1 MPNKKQNILEIGC
14 GDGSLIKLFD
24 NNKNKIYGCEI
35 NPIVKK
41 IGLKKEIKYLNNYNN
56 KKFDIIILS
65 HVFEHFLNIR
75 DEIKVLHKCLNKD
88 GIIYIEVPNIDNF
101 SKQSVDEKIFE
112 NLFETDHIYNFSK
125 NSLSSIL
132 EGYNFKKVVLKR
144 VIYNIS
150 QNYKYN
156 SELLIKNNI
165 SLFTIFN
172 YIFLFIRFF
181 IFNKPIYREIKFS
194 KNFFGYGDN
203 IVSIFRK

>member
-1 MPNKKQNILEIGC
+1 M
-14 GDGSLIKLFD
+14 
-24 NNKNKIYGCEI
+24 
-35 NPIVKK
+35 
-41 IGLKKEIKYLNNYNN
+41 
-56 KKFDIIILS
+56 
-65 HVFEHFLNIR
+65 NIR

>member
-1 MPNKKQNILEIGC
+1 M
-14 GDGSLIKLFD
+14 
-24 NNKNKIYGCEI
+24 
-35 NPIVKK
+35 
-41 IGLKKEIKYLNNYNN
+41 
-56 KKFDIIILS
+56 
-65 HVFEHFLNIR
+65 NIR

-172 YIFLFIRFF
+172 YIFFIYK
-181 IFNKPIYREIKFS
+181 IFYF
-194 KNFFGYGDN
+194 
-203 IVSIFRK
+203 